1 MRENIQGKH
10 NSYFH
15 NNFVMARPED
25 QKKGL
30 IDSAAT
36 DDVICR
42 LNGYAIIPIEEY
54 CKLRGEEVPE
64 GTSEKIKEMNE
75 RLAEI

>member
-1 MRENIQGKH
+1 MSEKIKGKH

-15 NNFVMARPED
+15 NNLLVVRPED
-25 QKKGL
+25 REGIGV
-30 IDSAAT
+30 IDSST

-42 LNGYAIIPIEEY
+42 LNGYAIVPIEEY
-54 CKLRGEEVPE
+54 YNLKGEDLPE
-64 GTSEKIKEMNE
+64 GTNEKIQEMNE